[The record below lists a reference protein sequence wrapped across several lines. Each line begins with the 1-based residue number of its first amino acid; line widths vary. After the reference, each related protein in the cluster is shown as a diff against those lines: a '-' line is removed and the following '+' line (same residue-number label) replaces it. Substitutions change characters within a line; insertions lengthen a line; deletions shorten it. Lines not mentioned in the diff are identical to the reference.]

1 MAKNEL
7 IIQEIKPIH
16 ANILEEYLNNGHN
29 KVQAVL
35 KHRPEVNYNS
45 CGRIF
50 QTILDRP
57 EAAAYLQTR
66 QSELKEAGE
75 VKSLDILLKMKTW
88 LSSDPSQFIGLTPQQ
103 VKDLPP
109 DIRQCIQ
116 AIDHKKKTYTDR
128 RGEQITEEQ
137 IKVTLVDKVKTMD
150 MLNKHIGFYS
160 EDNKQKTGNVN
171 VLIQNLA
178 LNNPDALYTLLKA
191 MEDSKQI
198 E

>member
-1 MAKNEL
+1 MAEKSV
-7 IIQEIKPIH
+7 IIQEIEPIH
-16 ANILEEYLNNGHN
+16 TQIIEEYLNNGHN

-35 KHRPEVNYNS
+35 KFKPDVAYNS
-45 CGRIF
+45 CSNIF
-50 QTILDRP
+50 KTIIERP
-57 EAAAYLQTR
+57 ECGQYLQKR
-66 QSELKEAGE
+66 QTELKEAGE
-75 VKSLDILLKMKTW
+75 IKSLDILLKMKTW
-88 LSSDPSQFIGLTPQQ
+88 LNSDPSQFIGLTPQQ
-103 VKDLPP
+103 VKELPP

-116 AIDHKKKTYTDR
+116 AIHHKKRTIVNKQGKPETH
-128 RGEQITEEQ
+128 EE

-191 MEDSKQI
+191 MEETKAV